1 MKWSL
6 CDSMQLFD
14 LAPLQLEKT
23 RRPEG
28 GKKNDPT
35 PRGVGSSPFL
45 KCICELVR
53 IHLCKGYLKECR
65 RDENPYPFHTHQHRL
80 RWFCLCKS
88 NLKHWRHDKKAI
100 LFHCSELR
108 GQKYFCTF
116 QTLKLV

>member
-35 PRGVGSSPFL
+35 PRGVRSSPFL
-45 KCICELVR
+45 LYV
-53 IHLCKGYLKECR
+53 
-65 RDENPYPFHTHQHRL
+65 
-80 RWFCLCKS
+80 S
-88 NLKHWRHDKKAI
+88 V
-100 LFHCSELR
+100 S
-108 GQKYFCTF
+108 
-116 QTLKLV
+116 